1 MYAIRF
7 ENLYYDKIWGGKDFK
22 KFRCNV
28 PKENIGESWDV
39 ACHKN
44 GMSIVDNGELKGKS
58 FKEII
63 EEYGEKLLGTEINKE
78 KFPLLIKLINSNS
91 NLSVQVHPNDEYANK
106 YEGEYGKTE
115 AWYVIDA
122 KPGAELIVGTK
133 NCTKKEFEKAI
144 EEGTTEKYLNNIKV
158 KKGDCYLINSGLVHA
173 IGEGLIIAEIQQNS
187 DVTYRVYDYNR
198 GRELHVNKALD
209 VIDFDLKA
217 INCSTNSIEELDGYS
232 KILLCD
238 NKYFRMEKYNIYIN
252 FIDIS
257 NEKMFYVITCVDGEG
272 KIKCNNRMD
281 NIKKGDSYLIPAT
294 LGEYS
299 ITGQVEII
307 KTYAK

>member
-22 KFRCNV
+22 KFRSNV
-28 PKENIGESWDV
+28 PEKNIGESWDI

-217 INCSTNSIEELDGYS
+217 INCSTNSMKEFNEYS
-232 KILLCD
+232 KMLLCD
-238 NKYFRMEKYNIYIN
+238 NEYFTMEKYNIHKN

-257 NEKMFYVITCVDGEG
+257 DEKKFYVITCVDGQGE
-272 KIKCNNRMD
+272 IKSNNRID

-294 LGEYS
+294 LGQYS
-299 ITGQVEII
+299 ITGQVEVI